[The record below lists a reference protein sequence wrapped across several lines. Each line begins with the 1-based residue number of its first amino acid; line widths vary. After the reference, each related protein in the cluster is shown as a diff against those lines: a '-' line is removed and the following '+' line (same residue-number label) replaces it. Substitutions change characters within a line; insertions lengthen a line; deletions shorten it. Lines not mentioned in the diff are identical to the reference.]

1 MAKWIQK
8 KPMTKINSG
17 TDLVSQLCNIKGISN
32 EDVTEFLEPSEKS
45 LLPAEDLKN
54 SEEAGNRI
62 IRAIKNGE
70 KVVVSADNDVDGVT
84 STAII
89 IRFLQESGLEEVPY
103 IYAERNWGH
112 GIMEQIRV
120 MEETDENEVR
130 NDNARHNKK
139 VIKESDLLIIVDS
152 SSNDVDTVEEI
163 ISEYGTDVILLDH
176 HDINKSDK
184 TMEDIGAILVN
195 PRQKGCRYINKN
207 LSGSGVVYKMV
218 GLINEMM
225 GGNVDTEKYIDLAGV
240 GIYSDMMRMDEPE
253 NRYLVSQALKN
264 IKNMGLE
271 RILKSAKAVNMDN
284 MDGDTIGFTIGPLIN
299 GTARM
304 GNIKDAI
311 DLLLTDDDK
320 TVKRIRLRMHKANE
334 ARKEIQSELVD
345 ELTKDV
351 DASGKMVFVITDE
364 SSSGMNG
371 LIAQD
376 IAQRYQKP
384 AFVGR
389 LKDGF
394 ISGSG
399 RSYGGVKL
407 RTFFNESGLVEFA
420 SGHEGALGV
429 GFKESQFDLIEE
441 HIEENMEDVGQKEKT
456 YFYDIYLDSSEV
468 LDSIDMIQSFNYI
481 SGIGAPKAHVRIDN
495 IMVEDRSVI
504 GATKNTVKFSTM
516 DDMELIKFRVDE
528 EYAKEVGIMDSISVV
543 GELKWNEW
551 KKFRPVYEVIR
562 TMQVMVNDYKVEY

>member
-112 GIMEQIRV
+112 GIMEQIRI

>member
-8 KPMTKINSG
+8 KPMTNVNSG
-17 TDLVSQLCNIKGISN
+17 TDLVSQLCNIKGIKN

-62 IRAIKNGE
+62 IQAIEDGE

-112 GIMEQIRV
+112 GIMEQIRIL
-120 MEETDENEVR
+120 EETDENEAR

-139 VIKESDLLIIVDS
+139 MIKESDLLIIVDS

-481 SGIGAPKAHVRIDN
+481 SGIGAPKAYVRIDN

-528 EYAKEVGIMDSISVV
+528 EYAKEVGVMDSISVV

-551 KKFRPVYEVIR
+551 KKFRPVYEVVR

>member
-207 LSGSGVVYKMV
+207 LSGSGVVYKVV

-364 SSSGMNG
+364 SFSGMNG

>member
-441 HIEENMEDVGQKEKT
+441 HIEKNMEDVGQKEKT